1 LPGYPL
7 LHFGNLLGKII
18 CDKLIPLRFQ
28 SHNDNL
34 DEDQISSAS
43 DSSFSSSHRAALT
56 AGEVKTL
63 ARMQE
68 ESKLAH
74 SIRIDFTFPKMKI
87 S

>member
-1 LPGYPL
+1 M
-7 LHFGNLLGKII
+7 GKII
-18 CDKLIPLRFQ
+18 CDKLTPLKFQ

-68 ESKLAH
+68 ESKLAY
-74 SIRIDFTFPKMKI
+74 SIDWFYVTYAENENYIKN
-87 S
+87 